1 MVKATGRPCG
11 DGALGPD
18 AGVAGSVSTF
28 SGAAMWVA
36 VRVLAR
42 SHAMAGPGAPSELME
57 PGPLRDAVEEAL
69 CRYDAILELW
79 LQNLIEGEAE
89 SAELEALGDLFREVL
104 DDVYGEA

>member
-1 MVKATGRPCG
+1 
-11 DGALGPD
+11 
-18 AGVAGSVSTF
+18 
-28 SGAAMWVA
+28 
-36 VRVLAR
+36 
-42 SHAMAGPGAPSELME
+42 ME

-89 SAELEALGDLFREVL
+89 SAELEALGDLFREVM

>member
-11 DGALGPD
+11 DGALDPD

-42 SHAMAGPGAPSELME
+42 SYAMAGPGAPSELKD
-57 PGPLRDAVEEAL
+57 PGPLHEAVDGAL
-69 CRYDAILELW
+69 RRYDAILELW